1 MKNTDVLVI
10 GGSAAGL
17 AAALASKSHY
27 PKKSVILVRKEPKA
41 AIPCGIPYIFGTL
54 EKSEQDILPDGG
66 LINAGVEILID
77 EVTSVDGEAKS
88 CKLKDGEEISYQS

>member
-17 AAALASKSHY
+17 GAALASKSHY
-27 PKKSVILVRKEPKA
+27 PEKSVILVRKEKNV

-54 EKSEQDILPDGG
+54 EKTEQDILPDGG
-66 LINAGVEILID
+66 LIKAGVDIL
-77 EVTSVDGEAKS
+77 VVKS
-88 CKLKDGEEISYQS
+88 ARSTGRRRPVNLRMERKLLTIS